1 MAHDATNLI
10 TGSLSIYAHV
20 GSIALALALIIAF
33 RLAGL
38 CANGSFGKEE
48 GSGKN
53 EDSLCWLETSP
64 WMCLI

>member
-10 TGSLSIYAHV
+10 TGSLSIYAHI

-38 CANGSFGKEE
+38 CANGSFGKKRRQRE
-48 GSGKN
+48 K
-53 EDSLCWLETSP
+53 
-64 WMCLI
+64 